1 MASHKSMIQQEERKT
16 LMIYMFGFQEVYNI
30 HCEYIKY
37 YFFFLT
43 TMGMGVGGGFKS
55 KISSI
60 GQPDSAIKLQSYS
73 HFADMKLGNYVW
85 ME

>member
-1 MASHKSMIQQEERKT
+1 
-16 LMIYMFGFQEVYNI
+16 
-30 HCEYIKY
+30 
-37 YFFFLT
+37 
-43 TMGMGVGGGFKS
+43 MGMGVGGGFKS

-85 ME
+85 TEKSVHLESHYFNSNTIFYPMKLMLYKQVNIY